1 MQRVTVV
8 SLGSALFGYQ
18 GRAPFWEASLASSI
32 PPPHAAVDIKRSTNR
47 PRGLVLG
54 GVLLGILGITSVARA
69 DATLP
74 QAGTYQ
80 IDPNGSSVT
89 FTVTEML
96 VNNVTGKFGS
106 FVGTIVVGDSLE
118 KSRVEASVDVTS
130 INTNIHKRDEHLRAA
145 DYFDVARF
153 PHMTFK
159 STALWGTPASFN
171 IKGNLTIKG
180 VSKEIVFG
188 AHLLDGGVVSAEA
201 TIQRKDFGLTAGKVI
216 KNDVHLHLHIRMTKA
231 P

>member
-1 MQRVTVV
+1 MQRSTVV
-8 SLGSALFGYQ
+8 SLGSL
-18 GRAPFWEASLASSI
+18 LAG
-32 PPPHAAVDIKRSTNR
+32 VF
-47 PRGLVLG
+47 LG
-54 GVLLGILGITSVARA
+54 MLGVPGVARA
-69 DATLP
+69 DAILP
-74 QAGTYQ
+74 PAGTYQ
-80 IDPNGSSVT
+80 IEHDGSSVT

-96 VNNVTGKFGS
+96 VNKVTGKFGS
-106 FVGTIVVGDSLE
+106 FGGTVVVGDSLE

-130 INTNIHKRDEHLRAA
+130 IDTNIHKRDEHLRTA
-145 DYFDVARF
+145 DYFDAAKF
-153 PHMTFK
+153 PRLTFK
-159 STALWGTPASFN
+159 STALWGTPASFY

-188 AHLLDGGVVSAEA
+188 ARLADGGVVSAEA